1 MTPTIWRAAMNSL
14 SNITDLIR
22 RAKSALL
29 IAHVSPDGDT
39 LGSALGLAFALRQA
53 GLRVRVACADPV
65 PHELR
70 FLPGSDEITA
80 QPWVDEEIILIIDA
94 SDLER
99 IGSLYQG
106 DVFARI
112 PVGNVDHHVTNQL
125 FGQVNYVEPR
135 ASTAELALDLVT
147 QLGVTLDATIASCL
161 LTGVMSDTLGF
172 RTSNAS
178 AETLRAAAQLVDAGA
193 SLKAVADAV
202 FNHRSMAMLRVW
214 GPALANAQFSDG
226 ILWVEISQNL
236 LRAAHADESASRGLA
251 NFVSTF
257 DGAKVSAVFRELRD
271 HQTEISLRSTPD
283 VDVSRVAL
291 SFGGGGHPQAAG
303 CTVAGDLAQV
313 RDDVLRALRRE
324 IAATEREL
332 GK

>member
-1 MTPTIWRAAMNSL
+1 MNSL
-14 SNITDLIR
+14 SSMTDLIR
-22 RAKSALL
+22 RAQSALL
-29 IAHVSPDGDT
+29 ITHVSPDGDT
-39 LGSALGLAFALRQA
+39 LGSALGLVFALRQI
-53 GLRVRVACADPV
+53 GLRARVACADPV

-80 QPWVDEEIILIIDA
+80 QPWVDEEIILTIDA

-99 IGSLYQG
+99 IGSLYQD

-112 PVGNVDHHVTNQL
+112 PVGNVDHHVTNRL

-135 ASTAELALDLVT
+135 ASTAELALELVN
-147 QLGVTLDATIASCL
+147 QLGVTLDTTIASCL

-214 GPALANAQFSDG
+214 GPALANAQFADD

-236 LRAAHADESASRGLA
+236 LQAAHADESASRGLA